1 MRHQLLLSRLD
12 QKDAEKKVEHLQK
25 VEVMQ
30 GAFELAQKYLT
41 EKVSGQTSS
50 ADCLHI
56 VTQKLKK

>member
-1 MRHQLLLSRLD
+1 
-12 QKDAEKKVEHLQK
+12 
-25 VEVMQ
+25 MQ
-30 GAFELAQKYLT
+30 GAFELAQNYLT